1 MLKERCN
8 RSRTSQKRKP
18 KRQAIVVTNENR
30 IKSGGFRKEEWT
42 HLPFGRE
49 SLQATSKVR

>member
-8 RSRTSQKRKP
+8 RVEPLISDHP
-18 KRQAIVVTNENR
+18 KSQAIVVTNENR
-30 IKSGGFRKEEWT
+30 IKSGGFRKEGWT

>member
-8 RSRTSQKRKP
+8 RVEPLISDHP
-18 KRQAIVVTNENR
+18 KSQAIVVTNENR
-30 IKSGGFRKEEWT
+30 IKSGGFRKEGWT

-49 SLQATSKVR
+49 SLQGNF